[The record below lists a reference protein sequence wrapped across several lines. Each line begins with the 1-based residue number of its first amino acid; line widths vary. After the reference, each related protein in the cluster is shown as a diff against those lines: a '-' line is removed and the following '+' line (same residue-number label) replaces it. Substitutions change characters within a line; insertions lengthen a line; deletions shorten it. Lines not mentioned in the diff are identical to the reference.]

1 MVSMGARESFSTPGG
16 NRRAGVGAA
25 MTNKANVTSKYE
37 EERLRTQEQS
47 QIVYLQG
54 QIDELR
60 RQIKDQTNK
69 YNWAMEQVH
78 KVEGSVAQIEGLY
91 DRYRQEVSQALDGY
105 RRDIAVL
112 RKEVAGALVKIE
124 EGSKPIREILTQ
136 IHQLGEARK
145 QDRDQVAGWLVRI
158 EELEQRSLAWQAR
171 VKESE
176 ERHRAL
182 ASQIDGFHT
191 VDEALR
197 AELRKF
203 NEELQIE
210 KQSLRRQAVEA
221 QQLVADIRPILD
233 DHHSRLIRLD
243 EIRQQIDLFT
253 AELPSRIDVLDAR
266 IADQVGEIKRVER
279 VSTERFLMNQE
290 RLEEVRQQ
298 HEERVV
304 ALQDTDEQH
313 LRQLT
318 AWLERIDGW
327 LRDLD
332 QRQARATGRFES
344 LIREQQATLGELD
357 QRDLQIVDTLATTLK
372 QQLER
377 LKAAQIER
385 GTEQPGRPG

>member
-1 MVSMGARESFSTPGG
+1 
-16 NRRAGVGAA
+16 
-25 MTNKANVTSKYE
+25 MTQKTNVTGKYE

-60 RQIKDQTNK
+60 RQIKDQTTK
-69 YNWAMEQVH
+69 YNWAMEQMR

-91 DRYRQEVSQALDGY
+91 ERYRQEVAQSLDSY
-105 RRDIAVL
+105 RRDIATM
-112 RKEVAGALVKIE
+112 RREIAGALIKIE
-124 EGSKPIREILTQ
+124 ESSKPMREMQTQ

-145 QDRDQVAGWLVRI
+145 QDREQVSGWLARI
-158 EELEQRSLAWQAR
+158 EELEQRTLAWQAR
-171 VKESE
+171 IKEGE

-182 ASQIDGFHT
+182 ADRLDGFHSA
-191 VDEALR
+191 DEALR

-221 QQLVADIRPILD
+221 QQLVADVRPVLD
-233 DHHSRLIRLD
+233 DHRSRLSRLD

-253 AELPSRIDVLDAR
+253 AELPTRIDGLETK
-266 IADQVGEIKRVER
+266 ISEQVGEIKRVER

-298 HEERVV
+298 QDEKVV
-304 ALQDTDEQH
+304 SLQETDEQH

-318 AWLERIDGW
+318 AWLERVDGW
-327 LRDLD
+327 LRELD
-332 QRQARATGRFES
+332 QRQARSASRLEGQ
-344 LIREQQATLGELD
+344 LREHQVVLGELD
-357 QRDLQIVDTLATTLK
+357 QRDLQFVDTLATTFK
-372 QQLER
+372 QQLEQ
-377 LKAAQIER
+377 LKANQLER
-385 GTEQPGRPG
+385 GSASEG